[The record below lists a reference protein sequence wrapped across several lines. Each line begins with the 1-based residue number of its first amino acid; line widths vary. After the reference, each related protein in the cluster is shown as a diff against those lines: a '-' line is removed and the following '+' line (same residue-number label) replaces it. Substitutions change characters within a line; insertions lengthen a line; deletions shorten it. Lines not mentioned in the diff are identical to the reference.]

1 MSVLNECSLTLKLII
16 INKTSSLKQTKFKKF
31 MQVSKDK
38 HVVSYF
44 KDLHSKFVIVP
55 ADKAGNNIIFV
66 CKYFYIKTLM
76 DELGI
81 DSTGNANGT
90 YEAQHDT
97 PDEVIKKHSE
107 TIKKEFKIKL
117 TDEEEKLPQMYWIPK
132 LHKRPYKARFIAGS
146 SSCTTTRLSKLITSC
161 LKLVK
166 SHCRLSTT
174 EPV

>member
-1 MSVLNECSLTLKLII
+1 MSVLNEWSLTLKLII
-16 INKTSSLKQTKFKKF
+16 SNKINSFKKTKVKKF
-31 MQVSKDK
+31 MQVLKDK

-44 KDLHSKFVIVP
+44 KDLHSKYVIVP

-81 DSTGNANGT
+81 ESTGNSNGT

-107 TIKKEFKIKL
+107 TIEKEFKIKL
-117 TDEEEKLPQMYWIPK
+117 ADEE
-132 LHKRPYKARFIAGS
+132 
-146 SSCTTTRLSKLITSC
+146 
-161 LKLVK
+161 
-166 SHCRLSTT
+166 
-174 EPV
+174 